1 MGFNSSNNSSS
12 GAGFGSNT
20 AIGGGM
26 NMNYGTNQ
34 SGNYGQQQSSGGSQN
49 FSQNTNQSQSQ
60 NTNQSQ
66 SQNTNQSQSQNT
78 NQSQSQNTSQSQSQ
92 NNSQSTQDVYGAQ
105 SPYLQDVYAQAQNAF
120 SQGMND
126 VNGMRPMV
134 QGSMGDALGQA
145 QGAYGNQ
152 MGGGFAQGLAS
163 QVGPNAYTDALK
175 GQIASDAMKL
185 KQQNL
190 GSLDA
195 RAAAAGM
202 SGSSGYR
209 DQVNEMSNSVDE
221 NALNQMSQLG
231 FNSFDRGLQN
241 QMNLAGMMDQNQQG
255 AMGNLQNIQSGAMN
269 MFNPSMLG
277 QQMAANYAQTIGGP
291 TVLGQS
297 SSQGTSNAFGQG
309 TSNSFGQGTSMGN
322 SFNNSSGFNTGFS
335 NGMNVGMG
343 GNLNVGYGNNYNS
356 SNGQGS
362 STGVQIPI

>member
-1 MGFNSSNNSSS
+1 MGLNSSNQSSS
-12 GAGFGSNT
+12 GAGYGSNT

-34 SGNYGQQQSSGGSQN
+34 SGNYGQNQSSGGSQN
-49 FSQNTNQSQSQ
+49 ISQNT
-60 NTNQSQ
+60 
-66 SQNTNQSQSQNT
+66 
-78 NQSQSQNTSQSQSQ
+78 
-92 NNSQSTQDVYGAQ
+92 SQSTQDVYGAQ

-120 SQGMND
+120 SQGMGD
-126 VNGMRPMV
+126 VNAMTPMV
-134 QGSMGDALGQA
+134 QGSMGSALGQA

-152 MGGGFAQGLAS
+152 MGGGFAQGLAG

-175 GQIASDAMKL
+175 GQIADDAQKL

-209 DQVNEMSNSVDE
+209 DQVGGMMDDVDK

-269 MFNPSMLG
+269 MYNPSMLG

-291 TVLGQS
+291 TVL
-297 SSQGTSNAFGQG
+297 
-309 TSNSFGQGTSMGN
+309 SNSLSQGTSMGN

-343 GNLNVGYGNNYNS
+343 GNMNVGYGNNYNS
-356 SNGQGS
+356 SNGQGGS
-362 STGVQIPI
+362 KGVQIPI

>member
-1 MGFNSSNNSSS
+1 MGFNSSNQSSS

-34 SGNYGQQQSSGGSQN
+34 SGNYGQNQSSGGSQN
-49 FSQNTNQSQSQ
+49 TSQNT
-60 NTNQSQ
+60 
-66 SQNTNQSQSQNT
+66 
-78 NQSQSQNTSQSQSQ
+78 
-92 NNSQSTQDVYGAQ
+92 SQSTQDVYGAQ

-120 SQGMND
+120 SQGMGD
-126 VNGMRPMV
+126 VNGMKPMV
-134 QGSMGDALGQA
+134 QGSMGNALGQA

-152 MGGGFAQGLAS
+152 MGGGFAQGLAG
-163 QVGPNAYTDALK
+163 QVGPNSYTDALK
-175 GQIASDAMKL
+175 GQIADDAQKL

-209 DQVNEMSNSVDE
+209 DQVGGMMDDVDK

-291 TVLGQS
+291 TVL
-297 SSQGTSNAFGQG
+297 SNGF
-309 TSNSFGQGTSMGN
+309 SQGTSMGN

-335 NGMNVGMG
+335 NGLNVGMG
-343 GNLNVGYGNNYNS
+343 GNLNVGYGNDYNS

-362 STGVQIPI
+362 STGVQFG

>member
-66 SQNTNQSQSQNT
+66 SQNA
-78 NQSQSQNTSQSQSQ
+78 
-92 NNSQSTQDVYGAQ
+92 SQSTQDVYGAQ

-362 STGVQIPI
+362 SVGVDFRA

>member
-34 SGNYGQQQSSGGSQN
+34 SGNYGQNQSSGGSQN
-49 FSQNTNQSQSQ
+49 VSQNT
-60 NTNQSQ
+60 
-66 SQNTNQSQSQNT
+66 
-78 NQSQSQNTSQSQSQ
+78 
-92 NNSQSTQDVYGAQ
+92 SQSTQDVYGAQ

-120 SQGMND
+120 SQGMGD

-134 QGSMGDALGQA
+134 QGS
-145 QGAYGNQ
+145 
-152 MGGGFAQGLAS
+152 
-163 QVGPNAYTDALK
+163 
-175 GQIASDAMKL
+175 
-185 KQQNL
+185 
-190 GSLDA
+190 
-195 RAAAAGM
+195 
-202 SGSSGYR
+202 
-209 DQVNEMSNSVDE
+209 
-221 NALNQMSQLG
+221 
-231 FNSFDRGLQN
+231 
-241 QMNLAGMMDQNQQG
+241 
-255 AMGNLQNIQSGAMN
+255 MGNLQNIQSGAMN

-291 TVLGQS
+291 TVLG
-297 SSQGTSNAFGQG
+297 
-309 TSNSFGQGTSMGN
+309 NSFSQGTSMGN

-343 GNLNVGYGNNYNS
+343 GNMNVGYGNNYNS

>member
-49 FSQNTNQSQSQ
+49 FSQNTNQSHSQ

-66 SQNTNQSQSQNT
+66 SQNTNQSQSQNA
-78 NQSQSQNTSQSQSQ
+78 
-92 NNSQSTQDVYGAQ
+92 SQSTQDVYGAQ

-120 SQGMND
+120 GQGMND

-269 MFNPSMLG
+269 MFNPSILG

-291 TVLGQS
+291 TVL
-297 SSQGTSNAFGQG
+297 SNGF
-309 TSNSFGQGTSMGN
+309 SQGTSMGN

-362 STGVQIPI
+362 SVGVDFRA

>member
-1 MGFNSSNNSSS
+1 MGFNSSNQSSS
-12 GAGFGSNT
+12 GAGYGNNT

-34 SGNYGQQQSSGGSQN
+34 SGNYGQNQSSGRSQN
-49 FSQNTNQSQSQ
+49 FSQNTNQGQSQ

-66 SQNTNQSQSQNT
+66 SQNTNQSQSQNK
-78 NQSQSQNTSQSQSQ
+78 SQSK
-92 NNSQSTQDVYGAQ
+92 QDVYGAQ

-120 SQGMND
+120 IQGMND

-134 QGSMGDALGQA
+134 QGSMGNALDQA

-152 MGGGFAQGLAS
+152 MGGGFAQGLAG

-175 GQIASDAMKL
+175 GQIASDALKL

-209 DQVNEMSNSVDE
+209 DQVGGMMDDVDK

-241 QMNLAGMMDQNQQG
+241 QMAMAQMLDRNQQG
-255 AMGNLQNIQSGAMN
+255 AIGNLQNIQSGAMN
-269 MFNPSMLG
+269 MFNPAMLG

-297 SSQGTSNAFGQG
+297 SSQGTSNSFGQGTSNSFGQG

-322 SFNNSSGFNTGFS
+322 SFNNSNGFNTGFS

-356 SNGQGS
+356 SNGQGNS
-362 STGVQIPI
+362 VGVDFTK